1 MIALG
6 GMTLFFL
13 LIVFIFAMRGT
24 NEAEKV
30 KEQIKELN
38 ILESK
43 IIGKQAKLN
52 SLEQQLQ
59 NKSIDRTSNL
69 SNVVNEVLDIY
80 DQSNI
85 KLPLD
90 IIEEL
95 QYANLST
102 DKQVYDYIENQR
114 NHWKLE
120 NNKKTYRRL

>member
-6 GMTLFFL
+6 GMALLFL
-13 LIVFIFAMRGT
+13 LIVFIVAMRGID
-24 NEAEKV
+24 EAEKV
-30 KEQIKELN
+30 KEQREELN

-52 SLEQQLQ
+52 SLEQAIQ

-69 SNVVNEVLDIY
+69 STVVNEVLNIY

-85 KLPLD
+85 KIPLD

-95 QYANLST
+95 HYMNLTT
-102 DKQVYDYIENQR
+102 DKQVFDYIENQR

>member
-1 MIALG
+1 MIILG
-6 GMTLFFL
+6 GMLLLFL

-24 NEAEKV
+24 SEAEKV
-30 KEQIKELN
+30 KEQKQELN

-43 IIGKQAKLN
+43 IIGKRAKLN
-52 SLEQQLQ
+52 SLEQEIQ
-59 NKSIDRTSNL
+59 NKAIDRISNL

-80 DQSNI
+80 EQSNI
-85 KLPLD
+85 KIPLD

-95 QYANLST
+95 QHLNLST